1 MVVVVVTCV
10 FVDPASGV
18 VVGIL
23 LGLGKGAF
31 LESKA
36 WVFCKLRQ
44 GDFVLAKFNCDLV
57 PRRTPLRSTRSVR
70 SDTGAGTAGLSGRNH
85 GRLQVGEAGGGGA
98 GVECFLSTLLSQ
110 MDGLK

>member
-1 MVVVVVTCV
+1 MVIMVVVMATCV

-18 VVGIL
+18 VLGIL

-57 PRRTPLRSTRSVR
+57 PRPSPLTRSAQSSLGLGRPGLGAREILSTPLSFHKV
-70 SDTGAGTAGLSGRNH
+70 
-85 GRLQVGEAGGGGA
+85 
-98 GVECFLSTLLSQ
+98 
-110 MDGLK
+110 